1 MQKNNFGEI
10 MRKAD
15 IVDIVAKE
23 VGLTKFETEAVI
35 DGFIK
40 TVINVISEGKH
51 IEIRGFGTFKPKL
64 KKARVGRNPKTGER
78 VEIPEHYE
86 PSFKVS
92 KKFKEVFANENNK

>member
-1 MQKNNFGEI
+1 

-40 TVINVISEGKH
+40 TVINVITEGKH

-86 PSFKVS
+86 PS

>member
-1 MQKNNFGEI
+1 

-40 TVINVISEGKH
+40 TVINVIADGKH

-64 KKARVGRNPKTGER
+64 KKQRIGRNPKTGET
-78 VEIPEHYE
+78 VTIPEHYE

-92 KKFKEVFANENNK
+92 KKFKEIITKENQK